1 MAHTKHDTL
10 GRALLIGLAVASFGA
25 TAAPPAGNQPNQP
38 NQPKPST
45 FRWVDEKGKVH
56 YGDTLPARQTGLGH
70 AELDKQ
76 GRLIQDVR
84 RSRLS
89 AQEQQLL
96 EEEQERQ
103 ERALRHSTQQQRR
116 DKALIST
123 YANVKEMEQARTRV
137 HELEANKL
145 KSLQTRREEAASRLK
160 ALNGGKPN
168 PAMAK
173 HLEAAN
179 LEVETLTKAITKQ
192 EQDMADLNK
201 RFDSDIARYKQLTE
215 DGRR

>member
-1 MAHTKHDTL
+1 MAHTKLDTL
-10 GRALLIGLAVASFGA
+10 GGAFLIGLSVTTFCAI
-25 TAAPPAGNQPNQP
+25 AAPPAGNQP

-56 YGDTLPARQTGLGH
+56 YGDTLPARQTGMGH

-89 AQEQQLL
+89 AQEQQFL

-103 ERALRHSTQQQRR
+103 ERALRQSTQQQRR

-123 YANVKEMEQARTRV
+123 YANVKEMEQARARA

-145 KSLQTRREEAASRLK
+145 KGLQTRREEAISRLK
-160 ALNGGKPN
+160 SLNGGKPN

-173 HLEAAN
+173 HLEAAS
-179 LEVETLTKAITKQ
+179 LEVETLNKAIAKQ

-201 RFDSDIARYKQLTE
+201 RFDSDIARYKQLTD